1 MKRSTAL
8 LLTCSLA
15 ACSSSSDVAL
25 TGWPFD
31 PVEFFTGHTHGQ
43 ATLKLITGASRH
55 VSVDSHGRF
64 DGKGGLVLDQ
74 LINEQGSRPRMRRWT
89 LHPAGADRWT
99 GTLTDAAGPVVV
111 QRTKSDVTIEYT
123 MHNRARVEQHLQ
135 LPPGGIADNHLSVS
149 RFGLK
154 LATLD
159 ERIRKLSR

>member
-55 VSVDSHGRF
+55 VSVDSDGLF

-74 LINEQGSRPRMRRWT
+74 LIIEQGSRPIPRDWFEDVAAALNRLERMQ
-89 LHPAGADRWT
+89 HSGGAG
-99 GTLTDAAGPVVV
+99 
-111 QRTKSDVTIEYT
+111 E
-123 MHNRARVEQHLQ
+123 
-135 LPPGGIADNHLSVS
+135 
-149 RFGLK
+149 
-154 LATLD
+154 
-159 ERIRKLSR
+159 